1 MISWITKYRL
11 GSGVHHLRAPGCV
24 GRVVMVRRNRQ
35 DDQARSRR
43 PLLFVSCLLFALLLE
58 RVRDFLE
65 TALETS
71 TRLSTSPSLRAVGL
85 AVASFTTTTYLFV
98 PPDTHA
104 PRPVSAAQP
113 KFNVMITLFIFL
125 TASSTGQ
132 IMRLR
137 PLRHRRACVAALQCC
152 CW

>member
-11 GSGVHHLRAPGCV
+11 GSGVHHFLAPACIR
-24 GRVVMVRRNRQ
+24 RVVMVCRNRQ

-43 PLLFVSCLLFALLLE
+43 PLLFVSCLLFALLLG
-58 RVRDFLE
+58 RVREFFE

-85 AVASFTTTTYLFV
+85 AVAPLYYNDLPICSTRHPCSTASFRG
-98 PPDTHA
+98 PAQIQRDDHA
-104 PRPVSAAQP
+104 
-113 KFNVMITLFIFL
+113 FTIL